1 MVAPYISPLL
11 GLFRAVH
18 RLLSWCSSF
27 KKYSHTTLW
36 RFLPDS
42 SFTRLNLLD
51 NLSQSMQWT
60 DCPFSLPPSS
70 YFVHPWGLF
79 LTLPSALPSFHSENS
94 LHLLPSFGSQPSPA
108 LCISISVCLCLYVS
122 QRLCML
128 SVVGSYFVFWN
139 FLSCPLRL
147 SPCLLAFSISS
158 LRWVL
163 YAKFVS
169 AACL

>member
-1 MVAPYISPLL
+1 MIMILMTHSGYENTVS
-11 GLFRAVH
+11 FRTVH

-36 RFLPDS
+36 CFLPDS

-51 NLSQSMQWT
+51 NRNQCSGLIVQ
-60 DCPFSLPPSS
+60 FSLPPSS
-70 YFVHPWGLF
+70 YFSRPWGLL
-79 LTLPSALPSFHSENS
+79 LTLFLLSRPFISSLLLAVNLPCALYFY
-94 LHLLPSFGSQPSPA
+94 
-108 LCISISVCLCLYVS
+108 VCLSVWVCLYVS
-122 QRLCML
+122 QPPCML
-128 SVVGSYFVFWN
+128 SVDGSCFVFWN
-139 FLSCPLRL
+139 FLSCILPL

-169 AACL
+169 AVCL